1 MLQPFRGHP
10 SAALYKQ
17 PINTSPGMQTV
28 TLPSLGQAGYLFS
41 LNFSSCEG
49 REIPLSLWGG
59 GTEGRN
65 GGVCGWGCVCV
76 CVCTIIDA
84 DYSTGRTPYSLEIE
98 SSRKTSI
105 LCCMLISHS

>member
-1 MLQPFRGHP
+1 MKEGKFHFPSGVGGQRG
-10 SAALYKQ
+10 
-17 PINTSPGMQTV
+17 GMGV
-28 TLPSLGQAGYLFS
+28 
-41 LNFSSCEG
+41 CV
-49 REIPLSLWGG
+49 GG
-59 GTEGRN
+59 G
-65 GGVCGWGCVCV
+65 VCV

>member
-76 CVCTIIDA
+76 CMPKWALPVYFFPFIFVTYKIELTILFIFKI
-84 DYSTGRTPYSLEIE
+84 GE
-98 SSRKTSI
+98 
-105 LCCMLISHS
+105 